1 MRVCII
7 KMGGVGVGFDVSMA
21 VETCFCAKRYL
32 DYILD
37 LYTNAISI
45 QAKSDCADDQG
56 ELIKALARNHSVRDK
71 VPHPLRFLLTREH

>member
-1 MRVCII
+1 
-7 KMGGVGVGFDVSMA
+7 MGGVGFDVSMA

-71 VPHPLRFLLTREH
+71 LPPSTSLFINSRTLMGCTDPP